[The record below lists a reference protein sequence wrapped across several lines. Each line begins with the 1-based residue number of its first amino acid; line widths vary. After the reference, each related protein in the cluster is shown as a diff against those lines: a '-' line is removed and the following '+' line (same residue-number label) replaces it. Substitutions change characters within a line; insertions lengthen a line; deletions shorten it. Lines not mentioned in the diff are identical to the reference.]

1 MGERLKNLR
10 LIDKVAV
17 ITGGASGIGA
27 GTVER
32 FIEEG
37 AKCVVADIQEEAGKK
52 RAAAHGANAIF
63 VRCDVGKESDVEA
76 LVAAAVSHFGRIDC
90 MFNNAGIL
98 GAVGPVAEI
107 PGGEWQ
113 RSIDVLLSSVFYG
126 IKHAARAMIAQGRNA
141 DGSAGTIINTTSTAG
156 LRAGLG
162 PHVYTAAKHGVVGLT
177 QSVATELGRHG
188 IRTNAIAPGGTTTG
202 LTAWL
207 VTGSSDNL
215 EEAKQ
220 KIGATNPLGRGGRV
234 EDIANAALFLASDES
249 SYVNGH
255 VMVVDGAG
263 EVIGDRN
270 HRFVQLGSQI
280 VQETGRIG
288 LDGSK

>member
-1 MGERLKNLR
+1 MGERLKG
-10 LIDKVAV
+10 KVAV
-17 ITGGASGIGA
+17 ITGAASGIGA
-27 GTVER
+27 GTVDR
-32 FIEEG
+32 FVAEG
-37 AKCVVADIQEEAGKK
+37 AKCVVADIQEDAGKEF
-52 RAAAHGANAIF
+52 AASHGANAIF
-63 VRCDVGKESDVEA
+63 VKCDVANEDDVEA
-76 LVAAAVSHFGRIDC
+76 LVRAAVSHFGRIDC

-98 GAVGPVAEI
+98 GAIGPVAEI
-107 PGGEWQ
+107 PGAEW
-113 RSIDVLLSSVFYG
+113 RRTIDVLLSSVFYG
-126 IKHAARAMIAQGRNA
+126 VKHAAKAMIAQGRGA

-207 VTGSSDNL
+207 TTGSASNL
-215 EEAKQ
+215 EEANK
-220 KIGATNPLGRGGRV
+220 KIGVSNPMGRGGHV
-234 EDIANAALFLASDES
+234 NDIANAALFLASDES

-288 LDGSK
+288 LD

>member
-1 MGERLKNLR
+1 MAGRLEG
-10 LIDKVAV
+10 KVAV

-32 FIEEG
+32 FIAEG
-37 AKCVVADIQEEAGKK
+37 ARCVIADIQVDAG
-52 RAAAHGANAIF
+52 AAFAQKFGNKAIF
-63 VRCDVGKESDVEA
+63 VKTDVANENEVEA
-76 LVAAAVSHFGRIDC
+76 VVAAAVKHFGRIDC

-98 GAVGPVAEI
+98 GAVGPVTEI
-107 PGGEWQ
+107 PGDAWS

-126 IKHAARAMIAQGRNA
+126 IKHAAKAMIASGN
-141 DGSAGTIINTTSTAG
+141 GGNIINTTSTAG

-177 QSVATELGRHG
+177 QSTSTELGPLG
-188 IRTNAIAPGGTTTG
+188 IRVNAIAPGGTVSG

-215 EEAKQ
+215 TDANS
-220 KIGATNPLGRGGRV
+220 KIGVSNPMRRAGQPA
-234 EDIANAALFLASDES
+234 DIANAALFLASDEA

-255 VMVVDGAG
+255 VLVVDGAG

-288 LDGSK
+288 L

>member
-1 MGERLKNLR
+1 
-10 LIDKVAV
+10 
-17 ITGGASGIGA
+17 
-27 GTVER
+27 
-32 FIEEG
+32 
-37 AKCVVADIQEEAGKK
+37 
-52 RAAAHGANAIF
+52 
-63 VRCDVGKESDVEA
+63 
-76 LVAAAVSHFGRIDC
+76 

-107 PGGEWQ
+107 PGAEWQ

-126 IKHAARAMIAQGRNA
+126 IKHAARAMIAQGS
-141 DGSAGTIINTTSTAG
+141 GGTIINTTSTAG

-177 QSVATELGRHG
+177 QSTATELGRHG
-188 IRTNAIAPGGTTTG
+188 IRVNAIAPGGTVSG

-215 EEAKQ
+215 ADANT
-220 KIGATNPLGRGGRV
+220 KIGVSNPLGRAGQP
-234 EDIANAALFLASDES
+234 EDIANAALYLASDEA
-249 SYVNGH
+249 SYVNGL
-255 VMVVDGAG
+255 VLVVDGAG

-270 HRFVQLGSQI
+270 GRFVQLGSKL

-288 LDGSK
+288 L

>member
-1 MGERLKNLR
+1 MGRM
-10 LIDKVAV
+10 DGKVAV
-17 ITGGASGIGA
+17 VTGGASGIGA
-27 GTVER
+27 GTVQR
-32 FIEEG
+32 FVEEG
-37 AKCVVADIQEEAGKK
+37 ARCVVADIQEDAGGKF
-52 RAAAHGANAIF
+52 AATFGDKALF
-63 VRCDVGKESDVEA
+63 VKCDVAKEDDVES
-76 LVAAAVSHFGRIDC
+76 LVDAATKHFGRIDC

-126 IKHAARAMIAQGRNA
+126 IKHAARAMIAQGS
-141 DGSAGTIINTTSTAG
+141 GGTIINTTSTAG

-177 QSVATELGRHG
+177 QSTATELGRHG
-188 IRTNAIAPGGTTTG
+188 IRVNAIAPGGTVSG

-215 EEAKQ
+215 ADANT
-220 KIGATNPLGRGGRV
+220 KIGVSNPLGRAGQPA
-234 EDIANAALFLASDES
+234 DIANAALFLASDEA
-249 SYVNGH
+249 SYVNGL
-255 VMVVDGAG
+255 VLVVDGAG

-270 HRFVQLGSQI
+270 GRFVQLGSKL

-288 LDGSK
+288 L

>member
-1 MGERLKNLR
+1 MGERLKG
-10 LIDKVAV
+10 KVAV
-17 ITGGASGIGA
+17 VTGGASGIGA
-27 GTVER
+27 GTVDR
-32 FIEEG
+32 FVAEG
-37 AKCVVADIQEEAGKK
+37 ARCVVADIQEEAGKK
-52 RAAAHGANAIF
+52 LVASHGDKAIF
-63 VRCDVGKESDVEA
+63 VKCDVANEDDVEA
-76 LVAAAVSHFGRIDC
+76 LVRAAVAHFGRIDC

-98 GAVGPVAEI
+98 GAVGPIADI
-107 PGGEWQ
+107 PGGEW
-113 RSIDVLLSSVFYG
+113 RRTIDVLLSSVFYG
-126 IKHAARAMIAQGRNA
+126 VKHAAKAMIAQGRNA
-141 DGSAGTIINTTSTAG
+141 DGSAGSIINTTSTAG

-177 QSVATELGRHG
+177 QSVATELGGHG

-215 EEAKQ
+215 DEAKK
-220 KIGATNPLGRGGRV
+220 KIGATNPMGRGGRV

-270 HRFVQLGSQI
+270 HRFVQLGTKI

-288 LDGSK
+288 L

>member
-1 MGERLKNLR
+1 MGERLKG
-10 LIDKVAV
+10 KVAV

-27 GTVER
+27 GTVDR
-32 FIEEG
+32 FIAEG
-37 AKCVVADIQEEAGKK
+37 AKCVVADIQEEAGAKF
-52 RAAAHGANAIF
+52 AASHGANAIF
-63 VRCDVGKESDVEA
+63 VKCDVASEDDVEA
-76 LVAAAVSHFGRIDC
+76 LVRAAASHFGRIDC

-98 GAVGPVAEI
+98 GAIGPVAEI
-107 PGGEWQ
+107 PGAEW
-113 RSIDVLLSSVFYG
+113 RRTIDVLLSSVFYG
-126 IKHAARAMIAQGRNA
+126 IKHAARAMIAQGVNV

-177 QSVATELGRHG
+177 QSVSTELGRHG

-207 VTGSSDNL
+207 TTGSADNL
-215 EEAKQ
+215 AEANK
-220 KIGATNPLGRGGRV
+220 KIGVSNPMGRGGRV

-249 SYVNGH
+249 AYVNGH

-270 HRFVQLGSQI
+270 HRFVQLGSKI

-288 LDGSK
+288 LDGN

>member
-1 MGERLKNLR
+1 MGERLKG
-10 LIDKVAV
+10 KVAV
-17 ITGGASGIGA
+17 ITGAASGIGA
-27 GTVER
+27 GTVDR
-32 FIEEG
+32 FVAEG

-52 RAAAHGANAIF
+52 FAASHGANAIF
-63 VRCDVGKESDVEA
+63 VKCDVANEDDVEA
-76 LVAAAVSHFGRIDC
+76 LVRAAVSHFGRIDC

-98 GAVGPVAEI
+98 GAIGPVAEI
-107 PGGEWQ
+107 PGAEW
-113 RSIDVLLSSVFYG
+113 RRTIDVLLSSVFYG
-126 IKHAARAMIAQGRNA
+126 VKHAAKAMIAQGRGA

-177 QSVATELGRHG
+177 QSVSTELGRHG

-207 VTGSSDNL
+207 TTGSASNL
-215 EEAKQ
+215 EEANK
-220 KIGATNPLGRGGRV
+220 KIGVSNPMGRGGHV
-234 EDIANAALFLASDES
+234 NDIANAALFLASDES

-288 LDGSK
+288 LD

>member
-1 MGERLKNLR
+1 MGRM
-10 LIDKVAV
+10 DGKVAV
-17 ITGGASGIGA
+17 VTGGASGIGA
-27 GTVER
+27 GTVQR
-32 FIEEG
+32 FVDEG
-37 AKCVVADIQEEAGKK
+37 ARCVVADIQEDAGRKF
-52 RAAAHGANAIF
+52 AAMFGDKALF
-63 VRCDVGKESDVEA
+63 VKCDVAKEDDVES
-76 LVAAAVSHFGRIDC
+76 LVAATTKHFGRIDC

-107 PGGEWQ
+107 PGAEWQ

-126 IKHAARAMIAQGRNA
+126 IKHAARAMIAQGS
-141 DGSAGTIINTTSTAG
+141 GGTIINTTSTAG

-177 QSVATELGRHG
+177 QSTATELGRHG
-188 IRTNAIAPGGTTTG
+188 IRVNAIAPGGTVSG

-215 EEAKQ
+215 ADANA
-220 KIGATNPLGRGGRV
+220 KIGVSNPLGRAGQP
-234 EDIANAALFLASDES
+234 EDIANAALFLASDEA
-249 SYVNGH
+249 SYVNGL
-255 VMVVDGAG
+255 VLVVDGAG

-270 HRFVQLGSQI
+270 GRFVQLGSKL

-288 LDGSK
+288 L

>member
-1 MGERLKNLR
+1 M
-10 LIDKVAV
+10 
-17 ITGGASGIGA
+17 
-27 GTVER
+27 
-32 FIEEG
+32 
-37 AKCVVADIQEEAGKK
+37 VADIQEEAGAKF
-52 RAAAHGANAIF
+52 AASHGANAIF
-63 VRCDVGKESDVEA
+63 VKCDVASEDDVES
-76 LVAAAVSHFGRIDC
+76 LVRAAVSHFGRIDC

-98 GAVGPVAEI
+98 GAIGPVAEI
-107 PGGEWQ
+107 PGAEW
-113 RSIDVLLSSVFYG
+113 RRTIDVLLSSVFYG
-126 IKHAARAMIAQGRNA
+126 IKHAARAMIAQGVNA

-177 QSVATELGRHG
+177 QSVSTELGRHG

-207 VTGSSDNL
+207 TTGSADNL
-215 EEAKQ
+215 AEANK
-220 KIGATNPLGRGGRV
+220 KIGVSNPMGRGGRV

-249 SYVNGH
+249 AYVNGH

-270 HRFVQLGSQI
+270 HRFVQLGSKI

-288 LDGSK
+288 LDGN